1 MPLWPRRGCGGR
13 GDANPDGPAVFRWIG
28 TTLGIMTKDQLTGAD
43 GTAAVTQPAAAA
55 QLTRTE
61 TDSMGP
67 VEVPAAHYWG
77 AQTARSLQHFP
88 IGGQR
93 YTWGGP
99 LIHAFGLLKGAA
111 ARSNAE
117 LGVLDPQLATLI
129 TAAASEVAEG
139 VLDAEF
145 PLKVFQTGSGTQTNM
160 NANEVIAA
168 RANEIATGQRGGKS
182 PVHPNDHVNK
192 GQSSNDVFPTAMYV
206 AVARQAHRH
215 LIPAVESLAVT
226 FRDRASRFADVVMVG
241 RTHLQDAT
249 PIRWD
254 QVVGS
259 WAAQLEGALAGVRA
273 AARGLYRVAL
283 GGTAVGTG
291 LNSHPRFAARVC
303 ELLEE
308 ATGLPFHPAD
318 DLPAALAAHDDL
330 VTFSASLRTL
340 AAAAMKIANDIR
352 WYASGPRTGIGEI
365 AIPDNEPG
373 SSIMPGKVNPTQ
385 AEALTQVCVA
395 VFGYDAAV
403 AFAGSQGN
411 FQLNVYKP
419 VMVFSVLEALL
430 LLGDALRTFERFCA
444 AGITPREAV
453 ISAHLDR
460 NLMLVTA
467 LAPHIG
473 YDAAAKLARAAQ
485 ASGASLREV
494 ALASGQLSA
503 ADFDTWVNPAA
514 MTEPEAS

>member
-1 MPLWPRRGCGGR
+1 
-13 GDANPDGPAVFRWIG
+13 
-28 TTLGIMTKDQLTGAD
+28 
-43 GTAAVTQPAAAA
+43 
-55 QLTRTE
+55 
-61 TDSMGP
+61 
-67 VEVPAAHYWG
+67 
-77 AQTARSLQHFP
+77 
-88 IGGQR
+88 
-93 YTWGGP
+93 
-99 LIHAFGLLKGAA
+99 
-111 ARSNAE
+111 
-117 LGVLDPQLATLI
+117 
-129 TAAASEVAEG
+129 
-139 VLDAEF
+139 
-145 PLKVFQTGSGTQTNM
+145 
-160 NANEVIAA
+160 
-168 RANEIATGQRGGKS
+168 
-182 PVHPNDHVNK
+182 
-192 GQSSNDVFPTAMYV
+192 
-206 AVARQAHRH
+206 
-215 LIPAVESLAVT
+215 
-226 FRDRASRFADVVMVG
+226 
-241 RTHLQDAT
+241 
-249 PIRWD
+249 
-254 QVVGS
+254 
-259 WAAQLEGALAGVRA
+259 
-273 AARGLYRVAL
+273 YRVAL

-308 ATGLPFHPAD
+308 ATGLPFRPAD
-318 DLPAALAAHDDL
+318 DLPAALASHDDL

-340 AAAAMKIANDIR
+340 AVAAMKIANDIR

-395 VFGYDAAV
+395 VFGFDAAV

-419 VMVFSVLEALL
+419 VMVFSVLEALR

-444 AGITPREAV
+444 AGIAPRTDV

-494 ALASGQLSA
+494 ALASGQVSA

>member
-1 MPLWPRRGCGGR
+1 MPLWLRKGDGRHGGN
-13 GDANPDGPAVFRWIG
+13 NPDGLAVPARIG
-28 TTLGIMTKDQLTGAD
+28 ATLGIMTKDQLTGTNRRTRVDQLTGAD
-43 GTAAVTQPAAAA
+43 

-67 VEVPAAHYWG
+67 VAVPAAHYWG

-88 IGGQR
+88 IGGER
-93 YTWGGP
+93 YIWGGP

-111 ARSNAE
+111 ARANGE
-117 LGVLDPQLATLI
+117 LGVLDEQLVSLI

-206 AVARQAHRH
+206 AVARETHRH
-215 LIPAVESLAVT
+215 LIPAVESLAAT
-226 FRDRASRFADVVMVG
+226 LHARARQFSDVVMVG

-273 AARGLYRVAL
+273 SVAGLYQVAL

-291 LNSHPRFAARVC
+291 LNSHPCFAARVC
-303 ELLEE
+303 ELFEE
-308 ATGLPFHPAD
+308 ATGLPFRPAEN
-318 DLPAALAAHDDL
+318 LPAALAAHDDL
-330 VTFSASLRTL
+330 VAFSASLRTL
-340 AAAAMKIANDIR
+340 AGAAMKIANDIR

-419 VMVFSVLEALL
+419 VMVFSVLEAVR

-444 AGITPREAV
+444 AGIAPRTDV

-485 ASGASLREV
+485 ATGSSLRDV
-494 ALASGQLSA
+494 ALASGEVSA
-503 ADFDTWVNPAA
+503 ADFDAWVNPAA
-514 MTEPEAS
+514 MTKPEAR